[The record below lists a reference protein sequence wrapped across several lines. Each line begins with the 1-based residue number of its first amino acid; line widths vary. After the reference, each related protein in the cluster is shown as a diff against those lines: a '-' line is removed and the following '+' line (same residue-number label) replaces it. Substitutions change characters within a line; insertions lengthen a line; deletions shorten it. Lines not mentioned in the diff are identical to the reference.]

1 MLSEFS
7 SGVAAIAAAASRYTG
22 VTARVDVARIARC
35 LGNAHVLWTR
45 DCAVLLVQ
53 RYARC
58 DSRPHFHF
66 GCITRGAYASYVVV
80 GPPDD
85 DKATTRRDGVMAS
98 QWGSN
103 SIAPGSTAGWYFVRN
118 KESGFLPVLQVMPL
132 SPSFANNDWELTG
145 GGYPYFNQLGISTIW
160 SQLSDD
166 ETELVYY
173 MAVQNNSNNT
183 IEYAFL
189 ENDL

>member
-1 MLSEFS
+1 
-7 SGVAAIAAAASRYTG
+7 
-22 VTARVDVARIARC
+22 
-35 LGNAHVLWTR
+35 
-45 DCAVLLVQ
+45 
-53 RYARC
+53 
-58 DSRPHFHF
+58 
-66 GCITRGAYASYVVV
+66 
-80 GPPDD
+80 
-85 DKATTRRDGVMAS
+85 MAS
-98 QWGSN
+98 QWGSS

-166 ETELVYY
+166 ETDLVYY